1 MIQKLK
7 ESQIK
12 TNSTNY
18 KQFLHFSLKSAITAF
33 LCLFKLL
40 RHIILLSVF
49 KYTTLSVILVN

>member
-18 KQFLHFSLKSAITAF
+18 KQFLHFPPKKCDFIQVVQAYYVTFRL
-33 LCLFKLL
+33 
-40 RHIILLSVF
+40 
-49 KYTTLSVILVN
+49 